1 MPYDTNI
8 SGTAGNF
15 DSGGML
21 VVILNV
27 KDGLLGLEVKNAVW
41 DVD

>member
-1 MPYDTNI
+1 MPYDLNV

-15 DSGGML
+15 DSGAML
-21 VVILNV
+21 VVILNFE
-27 KDGLLGLEVKNAVW
+27 DGLLGLEVKNAVW

>member
-1 MPYDTNI
+1 MPYDRSV

-15 DSGGML
+15 DLGAML
-21 VVILNV
+21 VVISNF

-41 DVD
+41 NVD